1 MPSNPGNTNPLDVR
15 QAPVSAAEYVAL
27 PSLLPEEL
35 EELKNTPAGEAKD
48 ALWKKINAQRR
59 ERAARET
66 AERVDNEGGS
76 DSASARAVA
85 LGETPEQRAARETK
99 ERRAKFGIDTLEI
112 SAEPQ
117 QQSYLIDRFL
127 PKTAV
132 ILVVG
137 DSPSRFL
144 IQLGLC
150 VASGTPF
157 LGRSTPPGKVLFV
170 EYLTDPAEFKNTAG
184 QVARYLNVILS
195 EVSNFLLCTPRT
207 AKEVMRSDDIRGQIR
222 EERPVL
228 TIINSLGQYEPYYQ
242 TNKSAIHT
250 MRKGFS
256 KLLTETDGSII
267 LSHHYIK
274 HRSSERTT
282 EKRMAQDLT
291 NDTCGLQPD
300 DIANLTIYLEEPK
313 KPNSFMDRN
322 GVGDE
327 ADDDDWAEDH
337 AFDIIRRDPWGTT
350 FPVIAV
356 QREEQELE
364 DTAIAYEE
372 IEQRLAPKDK
382 RILDL
387 LPDPFYRT
395 DVNEHFL
402 SKTGSA
408 KVSNRSVDKFLER
421 VAGFI
426 EKVNHLEANPHT
438 RKRITEGWRKVQ
450 PAVFDN

>member
-59 ERAARET
+59 ERAAREA

-157 LGRSTPPGKVLFV
+157 LGRSTHRAKC
-170 EYLTDPAEFKNTAG
+170 YSWNTSPI
-184 QVARYLNVILS
+184 Q
-195 EVSNFLLCTPRT
+195 
-207 AKEVMRSDDIRGQIR
+207 
-222 EERPVL
+222 
-228 TIINSLGQYEPYYQ
+228 
-242 TNKSAIHT
+242 
-250 MRKGFS
+250 
-256 KLLTETDGSII
+256 
-267 LSHHYIK
+267 
-274 HRSSERTT
+274 
-282 EKRMAQDLT
+282 
-291 NDTCGLQPD
+291 
-300 DIANLTIYLEEPK
+300 
-313 KPNSFMDRN
+313 PNSKIPQAKSQGISMSSYPRCQIFFC
-322 GVGDE
+322 VL
-327 ADDDDWAEDH
+327 H
-337 AFDIIRRDPWGTT
+337 AR
-350 FPVIAV
+350 
-356 QREEQELE
+356 Q
-364 DTAIAYEE
+364 
-372 IEQRLAPKDK
+372 KK
-382 RILDL
+382 
-387 LPDPFYRT
+387 
-395 DVNEHFL
+395 
-402 SKTGSA
+402 S
-408 KVSNRSVDKFLER
+408 
-421 VAGFI
+421 
-426 EKVNHLEANPHT
+426 
-438 RKRITEGWRKVQ
+438 
-450 PAVFDN
+450 

>member
-1 MPSNPGNTNPLDVR
+1 MSTNPENTNSIDVR
-15 QAPVSAAEYVAL
+15 QAPVSATEYVA
-27 PSLLPEEL
+27 PPPLLPEEL
-35 EELKNTPAGEAKD
+35 EELKNTPEGEAKD
-48 ALWKKINAQRR
+48 ALWKKVNAQRR
-59 ERAARET
+59 ERAARE
-66 AERVDNEGGS
+66 AAKRLDKEGGS
-76 DSASARAVA
+76 DSASVRGVA

-99 ERRAKFGIDTLEI
+99 ERRAKFGIDTLETP
-112 SAEPQ
+112 AEPQ

-127 PKTAV
+127 PKSAV

-137 DSPSRFL
+137 DSPSLFL

-157 LGRSTPPGKVLFV
+157 LGRSTPQGKVLFV
-170 EYLTDPAEFKNTAG
+170 EYLTDPAEFKKTAG
-184 QVARYLNVILS
+184 DVARYLNVILS
-195 EVSNFLLCTPRT
+195 DVSNFLLCTPRT
-207 AKEVMRSDDIRGQIR
+207 AKEVMRSGDIHGQIR

-228 TIINSLGQYEPYYQ
+228 TIINSLGQYEPHYQ
-242 TNKSAIHT
+242 TNKSVIHT
-250 MRKGFS
+250 MRKEFS
-256 KLLTETDGSII
+256 KLLSETDGSII

-274 HRSSERTT
+274 HRSSERIT

-291 NDTCGLQPD
+291 NDTCGLQPN
-300 DIANLTIYLEEPK
+300 DIANFAIYLEEPK
-313 KPNSFMDRN
+313 KPSPMDRN

-356 QREEQELE
+356 EREEQQLE
-364 DTAIAYEE
+364 DTAIGYEE
-372 IEQRLAPKDK
+372 IEPRLASKDK
-382 RILDL
+382 GILDL

-395 DVNEHFL
+395 DVNKHFL

-421 VAGFI
+421 VGGFI
-426 EKVNHLEANPHT
+426 EKVNHLEPNPHT
-438 RKRITEGWRKVQ
+438 RKRITEGWQKVQ